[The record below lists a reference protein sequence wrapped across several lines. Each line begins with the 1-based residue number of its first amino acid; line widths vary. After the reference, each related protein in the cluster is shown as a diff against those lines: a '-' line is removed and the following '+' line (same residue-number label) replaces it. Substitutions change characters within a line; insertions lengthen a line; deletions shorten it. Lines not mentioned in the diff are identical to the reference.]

1 MPKDISGYIREL
13 LFRHDCVIIP
23 GFGAFIGNYFPAR
36 ADRREGL
43 FIPPARKITFNRHL
57 TGNDGLLIGHISA
70 SLGMG
75 YGEARDIVLGWA
87 DALRR
92 RIMAGNPVP
101 IDHLGT
107 FSLNYE
113 GSIVFEPD
121 TTVNYLLS
129 SYGLSAYHRQ
139 PVEGF
144 DVRKKVL
151 ERRHVSAVSQPSVKG
166 LLTRA
171 AVIIPVLVALAL
183 VPFNDHLFK
192 GNLEESTLNP
202 LARAELEFNRE
213 QIDAGKTAVITE
225 EGVNDEPPVAV
236 SAVDD
241 ETLPP
246 ARATREEPPV
256 TSPVIREQPAQ
267 STPSGLE
274 AATKPLPSGSET
286 TTKPVPSGTD
296 PATQPA
302 QSGAE
307 PAAQSTPSATVKAV
321 QQPIRPSRAVVVEDY
336 RYMIIIGSFQGEDN
350 ALVMVDKLRK
360 LGYDPEVAG
369 GPDGFLRVSAESFP
383 TLDDA
388 KIGLARILS
397 RFPGSW
403 VYKSGSRQ

>member
-43 FIPPARKITFNRHL
+43 FIPPSRKITFNRHL

-75 YGEARDIVLGWA
+75 YGEARDIVLEWA

-113 GSIVFEPD
+113 GLIVFEPD

-151 ERRHVSAVSQPSVKG
+151 EKRHEPAVSQPSVRG

-213 QIDAGKTAVITE
+213 QIDAGKTAVIPE
-225 EGVNDEPPVAV
+225 ESVNEEPPVAAP
-236 SAVDD
+236 AVD
-241 ETLPP
+241 EGTLPP

-256 TSPVIREQPAQ
+256 TRPVIREQPAQ
-267 STPSGLE
+267 TTPSGPE
-274 AATKPLPSGSET
+274 TATKPVQAVTEPATRAAQSRPET
-286 TTKPVPSGTD
+286 TTKPVPSGAE
-296 PATQPA
+296 PATQSAPPA
-302 QSGAE
+302 T
-307 PAAQSTPSATVKAV
+307 AATV

-369 GPDGFLRVSAESFP
+369 GPDGFLRVSAESFA
-383 TLDDA
+383 TLDEA
-388 KIGLARILS
+388 KIGLGKILS

>member
-23 GFGAFIGNYFPAR
+23 GFGAFIGNYFPAH

-43 FIPPARKITFNRHL
+43 FVPPSRKITFNRHL

-70 SLGMG
+70 CMG
-75 YGEARDIVLGWA
+75 IGYTEARDTVLGWA

-92 RIMAGNPVP
+92 RIMAGSPVP
-101 IDHLGT
+101 IEHLGI

-139 PVEGF
+139 PVAGF

-151 ERRHVSAVSQPSVKG
+151 ERRHEPSVSQPSVKG

-183 VPFNDHLFK
+183 VPFNDNLFK

-213 QIDAGKTAVITE
+213 QIDAGKTAIITE
-225 EGVNDEPPVAV
+225 EGVNEATKVGVQVVAE
-236 SAVDD
+236 

-246 ARATREEPPV
+246 ASATIEELPV
-256 TSPVIREQPAQ
+256 DRPVIREQPAQ
-267 STPSGLE
+267 
-274 AATKPLPSGSET
+274 
-286 TTKPVPSGTD
+286 
-296 PATQPA
+296 PATP
-302 QSGAE
+302 GAE
-307 PAAQSTPSATVKAV
+307 IAAQSAPPATVTPTR
-321 QQPIRPSRAVVVEDY
+321 QPSRPSRAVVVEEY

-369 GPDGFLRVSAESFP
+369 GPDGFLRVSAESFT
-383 TLDDA
+383 TLDEA
-388 KIGLARILS
+388 KIGLGKVMAK
-397 RFPGSW
+397 FPGSW